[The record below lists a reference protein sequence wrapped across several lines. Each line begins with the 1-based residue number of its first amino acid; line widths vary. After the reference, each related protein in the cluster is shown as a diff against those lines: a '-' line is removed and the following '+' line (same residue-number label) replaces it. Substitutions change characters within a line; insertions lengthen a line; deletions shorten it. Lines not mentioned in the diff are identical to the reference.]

1 MSEKNVPILD
11 KRSSR
16 RTFIKNSGLT
26 VGGVVLGGALGSLLG
41 KDSSTQTQETAVHSE
56 ATASN
61 ANIALMYFTPDQY
74 RITEAA
80 SERIFPKDENGPGA
94 KELLVAYYI
103 DHQLSGAWGMGS
115 KEYSSG
121 PFFPGEATQGYQG
134 RQNRQQIFEIGLK
147 GIEDQSLKTYEKSF
161 IDLSEEEQD
170 AILSEFADG
179 NVKLKGISS
188 DHFFGVLRTAT
199 IEGAYADPLYGGN
212 ANMEGWKMKNF
223 PGHQMSF
230 VNIIEK
236 EFTKIEPMAL
246 NSQHKH

>member
-94 KELLVAYYI
+94 KELLSC
-103 DHQLSGAWGMGS
+103 L
-115 KEYSSG
+115 
-121 PFFPGEATQGYQG
+121 
-134 RQNRQQIFEIGLK
+134 
-147 GIEDQSLKTYEKSF
+147 
-161 IDLSEEEQD
+161 
-170 AILSEFADG
+170 
-179 NVKLKGISS
+179 
-188 DHFFGVLRTAT
+188 
-199 IEGAYADPLYGGN
+199 LY
-212 ANMEGWKMKNF
+212 
-223 PGHQMSF
+223 
-230 VNIIEK
+230 
-236 EFTKIEPMAL
+236 
-246 NSQHKH
+246 